1 MKVAPASGNP
11 IEDASKGG
19 TYTNK
24 RPASLIVKNRGSLT
38 SAGVSDIEQA
48 VKVKAG
54 YKAPTIAI
62 ELAGVMLSGCA
73 GCVNVVCFL
82 RLGTFVSHVSGTSSK
97 VGMQINGAIEGTAYE
112 SILLVFSFILG
123 SIACG
128 CLIARRAVQIGKALY
143 GMALMSNSSLLVL
156 TVLLND
162 YRIAPYLAAAA
173 CGLQNGMATS
183 YSGAVIR
190 TTHMTGLAT
199 DIGLLIAKLFSR
211 CIRKRCWKSQLN
223 AVDHAEMEIE
233 AMKLRL
239 LSLLLL
245 GFLAGSLIGALL
257 SGSIGINALLV
268 PAAVTGVA
276 GLMYCSLRVI
286 CLKQGIL
293 QGAAEPDSPV
303 SPGANR
309 SNRDRRPPLPGS
321 MRSNMTQLRNFNLVN
336 SPTPADVTLNT
347 DCTTACSPQE
357 VVQNT
362 SEDERRIDTLLCN
375 HAVFYTD
382 LVRCVSYDV
391 ELDTENTITCSPKEV
406 EPNPIEDERRIDPLL
421 CNRAVSYKEMSVE
434 LATELATL
442 KVELTEAQLK
452 QHWNQLSIQPA
463 CRLSLATVQ

>member
-1 MKVAPASGNP
+1 MKVAPASANP
-11 IEDASKGG
+11 TEDASKGG
-19 TYTNK
+19 AYTNK
-24 RPASLIVKNRGSLT
+24 RPAALVVKNRGSLT

-97 VGMQINGAIEGTAYE
+97 VGMQIDGAIEGTAHE
-112 SILLVFSFILG
+112 SILLVVSFILG
-123 SIACG
+123 SIVCG
-128 CLIARRAVQIGKALY
+128 CLIARRSVQIGKALY

-199 DIGLLIAKLFSR
+199 DIGLLIAKLLTR
-211 CIRKRCWKSQLN
+211 CIRKHCRKSQLN

-233 AMKLRL
+233 AKKLRL

-268 PAAVTGVA
+268 PAAVTGLA
-276 GLMYCSLRVI
+276 GLIYCSFRVI

-293 QGAAEPDSPV
+293 EGAAEPDSPV
-303 SPGANR
+303 SPGASR

-321 MRSNMTQLRNFNLVN
+321 MRSNMTQLRNFNMIN
-336 SPTPADVTLNT
+336 SPTNT
-347 DCTTACSPQE
+347 DSTTPCSPQE

-362 SEDERRIDTLLCN
+362 KDERLCN
-375 HAVFYTD
+375 HAVSYTD
-382 LVRCVSYDV
+382 LVRCITPDDTPEVT
-391 ELDTENTITCSPKEV
+391 LDTENTIVCSPKEV
-406 EPNPIEDERRIDPLL
+406 EPNPTEYERRIDPLL
-421 CNRAVSYKEMSVE
+421 CNRAVSYKEMSIE

-463 CRLSLATVQ
+463 SRLSTATIQ